1 MIVFISNNAV
11 GGGKVMV
18 VRGGVGWV
26 NDTLKVF
33 I

>member
-11 GGGKVMV
+11 AGGKVMV
-18 VRGGVGWV
+18 VRGGGGVD
-26 NDTLKVF
+26 DTLKVF